1 LYSRKLHMRVRRE
14 RTSAVTSLTILALSL
29 GLRVENH
36 FARRCGGGERATR
49 GDERMETNHLALSRQ
64 KDQISR
70 SDQRS
75 SSCRRCMG
83 RKTYLKAIVGAGMV
97 RV

>member
-1 LYSRKLHMRVRRE
+1 MYSRKLHMRVRRE

-49 GDERMETNHLALSRQ
+49 GDESGWKRTTLPCRDRRIRYL
-64 KDQISR
+64 DPV
-70 SDQRS
+70 SDLRP
-75 SSCRRCMG
+75 
-83 RKTYLKAIVGAGMV
+83 VGAAWDG
-97 RV
+97 RPT